1 MTTNGIRPIDT
12 SDEEISERFCP
23 YPRRMDDL
31 LRITPG
37 STVDL
42 SAIDTRST
50 PGFDGGK
57 HDAKAPFEALQER
70 LADLQDLLY
79 ADGSQ
84 RLLLV
89 LQAMDTGGKD
99 GTIRHVLDRVNPIGV
114 HVRAFKKPTETDLAR
129 DYLWRVHAQVPADG
143 ELVVFN
149 RSHYEDVLV
158 VRVHGHVDDGAARQ
172 RFGHIRDFE
181 RMLVEEGTTV
191 VKVFLHISKEE
202 QAERLQARLDEPDKN
217 WKFSSADIAERAH
230 WDRYQQVYE
239 EAIAATST
247 EHAPWYVVPADRKWY
262 RNLAVA
268 TILVRTLEGL
278 PMSYPPA
285 EEGLADVVID

>member
-1 MTTNGIRPIDT
+1 M
-12 SDEEISERFCP
+12 EA
-23 YPRRMDDL
+23 L
-31 LRITPG
+31 LRVPPG
-37 STVDL
+37 TGLEL
-42 SAIDTRST
+42 SSVDTRGT
-50 PGFDGGK
+50 PGFDGDK
-57 HDAKAPFEALQER
+57 DDAKPVFEELQQR
-70 LADLQDLLY
+70 IADLQDLLY
-79 ADGSQ
+79 ADGRQ

-114 HVRAFKKPTETDLAR
+114 HVRAFKKPSEAELAR
-129 DYLWRVHAQVPADG
+129 DYLWRVHAQVPRDG

-158 VRVHGHVDDGAARQ
+158 VRVHGLVDDARAEQ
-172 RFGHIRDFE
+172 RLAHIRDFE
-181 RMLVEEGTTV
+181 RMLVEEGTTI
-191 VKVFLHISKEE
+191 VKVFLHISREE

-217 WKFSSADIAERAH
+217 WKFSTADLAERAH
-230 WDRYQQVYE
+230 WDRYQEVYR

-247 EHAPWYVVPADRKWY
+247 EEAPWYVVPADRKWY

-268 TILVRTLEGL
+268 SILVDRLERL
-278 PMSYPPA
+278 DMAYPPA

>member
-1 MTTNGIRPIDT
+1 
-12 SDEEISERFCP
+12 
-23 YPRRMDDL
+23 MDDL
-31 LRITPG
+31 LRIPPG
-37 STVDL
+37 SDVDL
-42 SAIDTRST
+42 AAIDPRAT
-50 PGFDGGK
+50 PGFDGDK
-57 HDAKAPFEALQER
+57 HDAKPAFAELQER
-70 LADLQDLLY
+70 IAELQDLLY

-84 RLLLV
+84 RLLVV

-129 DYLWRVHAQVPADG
+129 DYLWRVHSQVPADG

-158 VRVHGHVDDGAARQ
+158 VRVHGHVDDEAAER
-172 RFGHIRDFE
+172 RFAQIRDFE

-191 VKVFLHISKEE
+191 VKVFLHISEDE
-202 QAERLQARLDEPDKN
+202 QAERLRARLDEPDKN
-217 WKFSSADIAERAH
+217 WKFSSDDLAERAH
-230 WDRYQQVYE
+230 WDRYQEVYRD
-239 EAIAATST
+239 AIAATST

-268 TILVRTLEGL
+268 TILVRALERL

-285 EEGLADVVID
+285 EEGLADVVVD